1 MQSIAGSPTPATL
14 AVTPASLV
22 SAFATVPDP
31 RRAASVRYPLPAVLA
46 LAVAA
51 ILCAQT
57 SVLAIAEWGGRQ
69 PRGLLDQLGFAEGR
83 TPCQTTVHRL
93 FQRLEGAVL
102 AQALGTYFQQTL
114 PLPTERG
121 AQGIAIDG
129 KAQRGRRQFEDGPT
143 SVHALAAF
151 CHEQGVILAE
161 EPVAVNADKADAEL
175 TVAPRLIADLDWHN
189 QVLTGDALYCQR
201 SLCQQ
206 ILDRGGDYLL
216 TVKANQPTLYHRLWR
231 TFAPQARP
239 LLDRREG
246 RTVTKGHGRLEVR
259 QLIATADPLALPPW
273 PGVAQL
279 FQIERTWWEKGQRK
293 QQVRYGITSLPPSSG
308 TPARLLQLRRQ
319 HWLIENRSHRAKDV
333 NLGEDASLIH
343 TGQGPAVCSVLRNAA
358 LNLLRR
364 SGCRHIAATLRLHSQ
379 QPDRA
384 VALLLDPFPAH
395 A

>member
-1 MQSIAGSPTPATL
+1 M
-14 AVTPASLV
+14 
-22 SAFATVPDP
+22 
-31 RRAASVRYPLPAVLA
+31 
-46 LAVAA
+46 AVAA

-57 SVLAIAEWGGRQ
+57 SVLAIAEWGARQ
-69 PRGLLDQLGFAEGR
+69 PRELLEQLGFTDGQ

-93 FQRLEGAVL
+93 FQRLDGAVL
-102 AQALGTYFQQTL
+102 AQALGTYFQQTMAV
-114 PLPTERG
+114 PERRG

-129 KAQRGRRQFEDGPT
+129 KAQRGRRQFEGVPAA
-143 SVHALAAF
+143 VHALTAF

-161 EPVAVNADKADAEL
+161 EPIEAGTTKREAEL
-175 TVAPRLIADLDWHN
+175 TVAPRVLADLDWQN
-189 QVLTGDALYCQR
+189 RVLTGDALYCQR

-216 TVKANQPTLYHRLWR
+216 SVKANQPTLYHLLWR
-231 TFAPQARP
+231 TFAPHARP

-246 RTVTKGHGRLEVR
+246 RTVNKGHGRLEIR
-259 QLIATADPLALPPW
+259 HLAATADSLALPDW

-279 FQIERTWWEKGQRK
+279 FRIERTWWEKGERK
-293 QQVRYGITSLPPSSG
+293 QQVRYGMTSLPPAMG

-319 HWLIENRSHRAKDV
+319 HWLIENRNHRAKDV

-343 TGQGPAVCSVLRNAA
+343 TGQGPAVCSVLRTAA

-364 SGCRHIAATLRLHSQ
+364 SGHHRIAATLRLHSQ
-379 QPDRA
+379 QPERA
-384 VALLLDPFPAH
+384 VALLLDPFPPH

>member
-1 MQSIAGSPTPATL
+1 
-14 AVTPASLV
+14 VT
-22 SAFATVPDP
+22 
-31 RRAASVRYPLPAVLA
+31 YPLPAVLA

-57 SVLAIAEWGGRQ
+57 SVLAIAEWGARQ
-69 PRGLLDQLGFAEGR
+69 PRELLEQLGFADGQ

-93 FQRLEGAVL
+93 FQRLEGDVL

-114 PLPTERG
+114 PVPTERG

-129 KAQRGRRQFEDGPT
+129 KAQRGRRQFEEVPT

-161 EPVAVNADKADAEL
+161 EPVAVTSDKADAEL
-175 TVAPRLIADLDWHN
+175 TVAPRLIANLDW
-189 QVLTGDALYCQR
+189 QGRVLTGDALYCQR

-206 ILDRGGDYLL
+206 ILDGRGDYLL
-216 TVKANQPTLYHRLWR
+216 TVKANQSTLYHHLWR
-231 TFAPQARP
+231 TFSPQARP

-246 RTVTKGHGRLEVR
+246 RTVTKGHGRLEIR
-259 QLIATADPLALPPW
+259 QLITTADPLALPAW

-293 QQVRYGITSLPPSSG
+293 QQVRYGITSLPPAIG

-333 NLGEDASLIH
+333 NLAEDASLIH
-343 TGQGPAVCSVLRNAA
+343 AGQGPAVCSVLRNTA

-364 SGCRHIAATLRLHSQ
+364 SGCHHIAATLRLHSQ
-379 QPDRA
+379 QPHRA
-384 VALLLDPFPAH
+384 VALLLDPFPTH